1 MKRID
6 WLALYRELAQLDNVV
21 GVGRGHKLVR
31 GESTGRE
38 AAVVLVS
45 RKFPRGDLRRTSV
58 VPKRIDE
65 LVSDV
70 VEVGDIRLLGT
81 EERTGTQRPARP
93 GVSIG
98 HFKVSAGTFGAVVR
112 DRASGEALILSNNH
126 VLANLSD
133 GTDGRAAVGDPVLQP
148 GLYDGG
154 EKDTAVIGHLLQFV
168 PIHRQTVAP
177 FCRIA
182 RLFETL
188 LNGAI
193 GVVKPQYRVQ
203 VWRENALP
211 NMVDCAVA
219 APLSPDLVSA
229 DILEVGSV
237 AGVKEAAPGLVVKK
251 SGRSSGLT
259 ASVVLA
265 TDVTLRVG
273 VSYGEY
279 GLFSDQILAG
289 PMSKP
294 GDSGSLVLAEDN
306 CAVGLLFAGSDQA
319 TMFSP
324 IGRVLDTLN
333 VTF

>member
-1 MKRID
+1 MNGID
-6 WLALYRELAQLDNVV
+6 WLALYKDLAQLDNVV
-21 GVGRGHKLVR
+21 GVGRGRKLVR

-38 AAVVLVS
+38 AAVVLVR
-45 RKFPRGDLRRTSV
+45 RKYPRGDLRRAAV
-58 VPKRIDE
+58 VPKRIGD
-65 LVSDV
+65 LASDV
-70 VEVGDIRLLGT
+70 VEVGDIRLLGAD
-81 EERTGTQRPARP
+81 ERTGTQRPARP

-98 HFKVSAGTFGAVVR
+98 HYKVSAGTLGAVVR
-112 DRASGEALILSNNH
+112 DRTSGETLILSNNH

-133 GTDGRAAVGDPVLQP
+133 GTDDRAAEGDPVLQP

-154 EKDTAVIGHLLQFV
+154 EKDTAVIGHLRRFV
-168 PIHRQTVAP
+168 PIHRQAVAP

-219 APLSPDLVSA
+219 APLSPELVSA
-229 DILEVGSV
+229 DILEVGPV
-237 AGVKEAAPGLVVKK
+237 AGVKEVTPGMIIKK

-259 ASVVLA
+259 GSLVLA
-265 TDVTLRVG
+265 TDVTLKVG
-273 VSYGEY
+273 MSFGEY
-279 GLFSDQILAG
+279 GLFADQILAG

-319 TMFSP
+319 TMFTP
-324 IGRVLDTLN
+324 IGRVLDALN
-333 VTF
+333 ITF

>member
-1 MKRID
+1 MNGID
-6 WLALYRELAQLDNVV
+6 WLALYKELAGFDNVV

-45 RKFPRGDLRRTSV
+45 KKYPRGDLRRTAL
-58 VPKRIDE
+58 VPKRIGE
-65 LVSDV
+65 VVSDV
-70 VEVGDIRLLGT
+70 IEVGDIRLLGVD
-81 EERTGTQRPARP
+81 ERTGTQRPARP

-98 HFKVSAGTFGAVVR
+98 HYKVSAGTFGAVVR
-112 DRASGEALILSNNH
+112 DRTSGETLILSNNH

-133 GTDGRAAVGDPVLQP
+133 GADDRAAVGDPVLQP

-154 EKDTAVIGHLLQFV
+154 EKDTAVIGHLRRFV
-168 PIHRQTVAP
+168 PIRRQAIIP

-193 GVVKPQYRVQ
+193 GAVKPQYRVQ
-203 VWRENALP
+203 VWRENELP

-219 APLSPDLVSA
+219 APLSPELVAA
-229 DILEVGSV
+229 DILEVGPV
-237 AGVKEAAPGLVVKK
+237 AGVKEAAPGMAIKK

-259 ASVVLA
+259 ASFVLA
-265 TDVTLRVG
+265 TDVTLKVG
-273 VSYGEY
+273 MSYREY
-279 GLFSDQILAG
+279 GLFADQILAG

-319 TMFSP
+319 TMLSP
-324 IGRVLDTLN
+324 IGRVLDALN
-333 VTF
+333 ITF